1 MKKDLFLVDLTN
13 IIYRNFFAFMRNPL
27 RNSKGINTSAIF
39 GTSNFLLE
47 LMDSNKIEY
56 IACTIDLKEPTF
68 RHQLYHDYKSGR
80 EKAPDELL
88 TQIPVIYEIVENLGI
103 KIFSQKGYESDDILA
118 SLTARFYDDFGNIY
132 LVTSDKDMGQLIDQ
146 KVKILYPKKENG
158 LYPILDVKGIQE
170 RLNIK
175 KEQIID
181 YFSLIGDSIDN
192 VPGIEGIGPKTAER
206 LLSEMDSLDNFF
218 TNPSVVKNEKIREK
232 LLNNVEN
239 LKKYRELIRLK
250 KDANL
255 KADLDDLKTGR
266 VNEKRLK
273 EIFKEYEIFSL
284 MKRFEEKKVEQK
296 DDIVKTDS
304 FEKLLDDDSIFVIK
318 VEKRVFFGS
327 KKFLFE
333 TDFDKLD
340 FKIFEKLTHKILIFE
355 NFKDFVELLENLS
368 DYEILDINTLSQIQ
382 GKNAN
387 LKRIVEELYGEN
399 FDTLSIVDLVK
410 KFLSTKEK
418 FVNNCKDDLNFPV
431 YNSIELP
438 IIPSIVKMEKNGI
451 KVDVEFFKNKEEQLV
466 KGIED
471 IEKRIYEITKIRFN
485 INSSKQ
491 VSEVLFEK
499 MNLKPFKKGKTGFS
513 TDYETLLNLR
523 GTSPVIDLILQHRE
537 FSKLLKGYVQPILNL
552 TVDNDIIH
560 TTFEQSY
567 AATGRFS
574 SRNPNLQNVPE
585 DIREGFIVRN
595 KNNFFVSMDYSQIE
609 LRVLAFL
616 SQDKNLN
623 KAFEEG
629 RDIHS
634 ETAKHIFGV
643 ENDLIDERMRSLA
656 KIINFSV
663 IYGKTSYGL
672 SQELNIPKKDAEN
685 FIKRYFQ
692 EFFEVRKWIDETI
705 KEAKKSGYVKT
716 FFGRCRYIPEI
727 LSSNKTVRS
736 SGERMAVNT
745 PIQGTAADIMKM
757 AIKNVYSKIKNKND
771 IMMILT
777 IHDELVFEIDER
789 SLDRYMEL
797 CEKAMVDIKPFDKIL
812 KVNVKKGKNW
822 KEI

>member
-27 RNSKGINTSAIF
+27 RNSKGVNTSAIF

-47 LMDSNKIEY
+47 LIDSNKIEY
-56 IACTIDLKEPTF
+56 IACTVDLKEPTF
-68 RHQLYHDYKSGR
+68 RHQLYQDYKSER

-103 KIFSQKGYESDDILA
+103 RIFSQKGYESDDILA
-118 SLTARFYDDFGNIY
+118 SLTARFYDDFENIY

-146 KVKILYPKKENG
+146 KVKLVYPKKENG
-158 LYPILDVKGIQE
+158 VYPILDVKGIQE

-206 LLSEMDSLDNFF
+206 LLSEMGSLDNFF
-218 TNPSVVKNEKIREK
+218 KNPSVVKNEKIREK
-232 LLNNVEN
+232 LLNNLEN

-250 KDANL
+250 KDVNL
-255 KADLDDLKTGR
+255 KADLDDLKTGK

-296 DDIVKTDS
+296 NDIVKTDS
-304 FEKLLDDDSIFVIK
+304 FEKIIDDDSIFIIK
-318 VEKRVFFGS
+318 VENRVFFGS

-333 TDFDKLD
+333 IDFDKLD
-340 FKIFEKLTHKILIFE
+340 FKIFEKLSHKILIFE
-355 NFKDFVELLENLS
+355 NFKDFVELLENFS
-368 DYEILDINTLSQIQ
+368 DYEIFDINTLSQIQ

-399 FDTLSIVDLVK
+399 FDTLSIVDLIK

-418 FVNNCKDDLNFPV
+418 FVNNCRDDLNFPI

-451 KVDVEFFKNKEEQLV
+451 KVDVEFFKNKEKQLL
-466 KGIED
+466 KEIQD
-471 IEKRIYEITKIRFN
+471 IEKKIYEITKIRFN

-491 VSEVLFEK
+491 VSEILFEK

-513 TDYETLLNLR
+513 TDYESLLNLR

-537 FSKLLKGYVQPILNL
+537 YSKLLKGYVQPILNL
-552 TVDNDIIH
+552 AVDNEIIH

-574 SRNPNLQNVPE
+574 SRNPNLQNVPP
-585 DIREGFIVRN
+585 DIREGFIVRS
-595 KNNFFVSMDYSQIE
+595 KDNFLVSMDYSQIE

-616 SQDKNLN
+616 SGDKNLN

-629 RDIHS
+629 RDIHF
-634 ETAKHIFGV
+634 ETAKHIFNV

-672 SQELNIPKKDAEN
+672 SQELNISKKDAEN

-705 KEAKKSGYVKT
+705 EEAKKTGYVKT
-716 FFGRCRYIPEI
+716 FFGRYRYIPEI
-727 LSSNKTVRS
+727 LSSNKTVRG

-745 PIQGTAADIMKM
+745 PIQGTAADIMKI

-777 IHDELVFEIDER
+777 IHDELIFEIDER
-789 SLDRYMEL
+789 SLDRYIEL